1 MLFQYVSK
9 EHFFVYWF
17 KKIKTWQIWERY
29 LCFELVI
36 QADEWTAFFNP
47 GQNIQ
52 QKEKKSSKSW

>member
-1 MLFQYVSK
+1 MLFQYVAK
-9 EHFFVYWF
+9 EHFFVCSF

-29 LCFELVI
+29 LSFELVI
-36 QADEWTAFFNP
+36 QVDEWTGFFNP